1 MKNNNQKIIDYTIKL
16 YEKLQEERT
25 SLESVWQQVVD
36 YVRPQRSLNPQNG
49 GNSKEI
55 YDATA
60 SRSSEMLISG
70 IWSLVNSSAG
80 NWFNLKFSNNE
91 LAQNEE
97 ALSWLASAN
106 KLMKDNLNEAS
117 SGFYYKSYEFYADLV
132 CFGTSIFYLGEDIT
146 NKKIVYQSEH
156 LGKVFI
162 HQSYHNIDTIIK
174 SISMNTNQSVEFFG
188 LDKVSS
194 VIRKAYK
201 EGKEDT
207 HIFLHLTIPAKY
219 FNDKLAIMKGMKF
232 SSIYI
237 DIEDKSIVL
246 QSGYYEFP
254 YMIARWYTNSNQD
267 YGQSPATISLPDIK
281 MINAMSK
288 TMLIAAQKQIDPPI
302 LAPNEASIQGIKANP
317 GGIIY
322 GGIDPLTGNQLI
334 KPLITGGD
342 ISNSHELQEQRREAI
357 KEAFYY
363 NLLLSNY
370 KVNATATEVLTNEEQ
385 KLRILGPKIARIQT
399 EFLYPLLKRLF
410 SVMLR
415 LNLFPQP
422 PCKISALDVEV
433 DFFGPWNRYNNLS
446 SSLGLNQLYSTMSNI
461 NQYDAGIKDMV
472 NWEEVMNLTVAG
484 NGLPNNIINQKINK
498 E

>member
-1 MKNNNQKIIDYTIKL
+1 
-16 YEKLQEERT
+16 
-25 SLESVWQQVVD
+25 
-36 YVRPQRSLNPQNG
+36 
-49 GNSKEI
+49 
-55 YDATA
+55 
-60 SRSSEMLISG
+60 
-70 IWSLVNSSAG
+70 
-80 NWFNLKFSNNE
+80 
-91 LAQNEE
+91 
-97 ALSWLASAN
+97 
-106 KLMKDNLNEAS
+106 
-117 SGFYYKSYEFYADLV
+117 
-132 CFGTSIFYLGEDIT
+132 
-146 NKKIVYQSEH
+146 
-156 LGKVFI
+156 
-162 HQSYHNIDTIIK
+162 
-174 SISMNTNQSVEFFG
+174 
-188 LDKVSS
+188 
-194 VIRKAYK
+194 
-201 EGKEDT
+201 
-207 HIFLHLTIPAKY
+207 
-219 FNDKLAIMKGMKF
+219 MKF

-322 GGIDPLTGNQLI
+322 GGVDPLTGNQLI

-342 ISNSHELQEQRREAI
+342 ISNYHELQEQRREAI

-370 KVNATATEVLTNEEQ
+370 KVNATDTEVLTNEEQ

-422 PCKISALDVEV
+422 PCKISTLDVEV

-484 NGLPNNIINQKINK
+484 NGLPNSIINQKINK